1 MSDEEVCGV
10 SGGRFEDADCDVRWR
25 THSPEGGGGDND
37 RFDRLVMAAERVGNG
52 GGPEFG
58 MSGETMEIEM
68 GMKLVGRVRVLK
80 IFTHR
85 VESGVNCG
93 VVIEVKG
100 GSVLGLHC

>member
-1 MSDEEVCGV
+1 MATK
-10 SGGRFEDADCDVRWR
+10 FDVQLFPISAR
-25 THSPEGGGGDND
+25 PP
-37 RFDRLVMAAERVGNG
+37 LVTATETVGNG

-58 MSGETMEIEM
+58 MSGETMEIET

-93 VVIEVKG
+93 VVIEVNS